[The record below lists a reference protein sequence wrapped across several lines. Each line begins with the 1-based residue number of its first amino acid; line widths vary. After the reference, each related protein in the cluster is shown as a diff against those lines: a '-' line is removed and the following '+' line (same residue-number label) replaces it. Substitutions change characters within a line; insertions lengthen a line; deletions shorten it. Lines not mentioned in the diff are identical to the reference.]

1 VVRLDVPKFS
11 REDGYIVNCTVVP
24 GFSLDRTTAVYPPG
38 AGMGGSAAVSILHG
52 ESAIASELQ
61 AGVGWQDPAILL
73 ETGLVAWRSGAKPQ
87 LSVKRDPR
95 PMLNGRMALLWT
107 GRPHDVPTAEL
118 VGRSRPYDKIAVAG
132 RLAQMAVAN
141 GDFLGLV
148 YAVNISCG
156 AQEDEGMETLG
167 FYGSLGRK
175 YCGSGWGGYAL
186 YLFGTEDE
194 RDKFVNNHE
203 AAMQIEPYIREWK

>member
-95 PMLNGRMALLWT
+95 PMLSGKMALLWT
-107 GRPHDVPTAEL
+107 GNPHAASTADL
-118 VGRSRPYDKIAVAG
+118 LSMARPYDKIAYAGQTAQVAVTNESFVDLV
-132 RLAQMAVAN
+132 LAVS
-141 GDFLGLV
+141 
-148 YAVNISCG
+148 ISYN
-156 AQEDEGMETLG
+156 AQLEEGMAPLDLHNALT
-167 FYGSLGRK
+167 RK